1 MVDSS
6 IIPKVDSSKSN
17 LTVGGVV
24 GENRENAN
32 VTGVQVKV
40 GAATNTSVLIR
51 FKDYQYLGG
60 IVGENSGTVSNAAF
74 SGTIEEKNGSAGN
87 CYGGIAGIN
96 MPGAELKNCSVG
108 KITMTING
116 VYTATST
123 STAAQKEALADR
135 LRLEIVD
142 VAQIPVDLKAVGMIN
157 RELAEKNLIL
167 PVSVKDHSMVLV
179 TNDPLNYF
187 ALEEVRQQT
196 GCHLEIQLSEEAPLK
211 KAVSYYYAEV
221 HARKA
226 AKQANVGFSTTDVD
240 ELEIENLDNPDE
252 APIIQL
258 LNSLIERAIKAEA
271 SDIHIEP
278 FEHETN
284 VRMRIDGVVSEYVK
298 IQKNIHGPL
307 IARIKILANLDI
319 AEKRIPQD
327 GHFRVALGDG
337 QQVNIRVSV
346 LPTVFGEKAVLRIM
360 AATSHL
366 DHADH
371 FGMDE
376 YSYNLFRPLLDYP
389 NGIIYITGP
398 TGSGKSTTLYMILDY
413 LSGRQ
418 VNISTIEDPVEKN
431 LPGINQ
437 TQVNPTA
444 GLTFDV
450 GLRALMRQDPDI
462 IMVGETRDGE
472 TAGTS
477 VRAAITGHMV
487 LSTLHTNDAVSSIV
501 RLEDM
506 GVETYLVANSLVGLI
521 AQRLLRKV
529 CPNCAKEVETTEQE
543 RILLGEDVR
552 TVKRGMGCSQCN
564 HTGYRGRIAVHE
576 ILAINQDIRRMIMEH
591 QSVENIT
598 KYAREH
604 QHMRTLKECGLILVK
619 EGVTTPEE
627 LMKISYE

>member
-1 MVDSS
+1 MRT
-6 IIPKVDSSKSN
+6 N
-17 LTVGGVV
+17 LRIGEILEDKGYVTAEQIGQALAYQKEHRDKRVGQILMELGFVT
-24 GENRENAN
+24 EN
-32 VTGVQVKV
+32 QV
-40 GAATNTSVLIR
+40 L
-51 FKDYQYLGG
+51 
-60 IVGENSGTVSNAAF
+60 
-74 SGTIEEKNGSAGN
+74 
-87 CYGGIAGIN
+87 
-96 MPGAELKNCSVG
+96 
-108 KITMTING
+108 
-116 VYTATST
+116 
-123 STAAQKEALADR
+123 EALADR

-142 VAQIPVDLKAVGMIN
+142 VAQIQVDLKAVGMIN

-167 PVSVKDHSMVLV
+167 PVSVKEHSMVLV

-211 KAVSYYYAEV
+211 KAVFYYYAEV

-278 FEHETN
+278 FEQETN

-431 LPGINQ
+431 LSGINQ

-576 ILAINQDIRRMIMEH
+576 ILAINQEIRRMIMEH
-591 QSVENIT
+591 ESVENIT

-604 QHMRTLKECGLILVK
+604 QHMRTLKESGLILVK